1 MDLSLAFP
9 NALLGGKS
17 FNGDSCGVLLLES
30 SLLSLSLCVIGG
42 GSGGDGLLRPTESD
56 LSRFDESVL
65 DKNDDDD
72 CFVRLLLLLVVNL
85 RPFMY

>member
-17 FNGDSCGVLLLES
+17 FNGDCGVLLLES
-30 SLLSLSLCVIGG
+30 SLWSLSLCVIGG

-56 LSRFDESVL
+56 LSRFDDRVL

-72 CFVRLLLLLVVNL
+72 GFVGLLLLLVVNL
-85 RPFMY
+85 RPFIY